1 MLTQFII
8 TSIDNRKYS
17 VRRIVCQHNPLKSA
31 STQAS
36 SGVKHFTQP
45 SHAHVFFLTIG
56 HLLQIRCS
64 SSSSRKKEELA
75 FLALYPHI

>member
-17 VRRIVCQHNPLKSA
+17 VRRIVCQHNPLK
-31 STQAS
+31 